1 LGVSTVSEQAI
12 IMSEEPQ
19 EGIQVKARVKWFN
32 AEKGFGFV
40 APDDGSGDAFV
51 HASALQKAG
60 LAQLPGGAEIVCE
73 VAHGPKGLQVLRIV
87 EAPTTMIPAEIES
100 LSGSVK
106 WFAPEKG
113 FGFIAA
119 DDGGKDVFVHKNVL
133 RRCGIDLLAEGQRVQ
148 VNTSPTPKGREATW
162 ITVG

>member
-1 LGVSTVSEQAI
+1 MYDQAVI
-12 IMSEEPQ
+12 TPEESQ
-19 EGIQVKARVKWFN
+19 EGTQVKARVKWFN

-60 LAQLPGGAEIVCE
+60 LAQLPGGAEIVCD
-73 VAHGPKGLQVLRIV
+73 VAYGPKGLQVLRIV
-87 EAPTTMIPAEIES
+87 EAPLTVVPTEVES
-100 LSGSVK
+100 LAGSVK

-133 RRCGIDLLAEGQRVQ
+133 RRCGIEALAEGQRVQ

-162 ITVG
+162 IAVG